1 MMYQPKRV
9 RRLPWFLL
17 GAASTV
23 FILLLIFLTLVSSL
37 FAPPEV
43 KVEPGTVME
52 IGVGG
57 VIREKP
63 SMGLLEQLTGT
74 AGYSLWDIRRAL
86 EHAKDDDRIVGVR
99 LNVGMLENGWA
110 TVAELQSYLDVF
122 RSSGKPVYAYLG
134 TDFIGEKEYAVT
146 LCADKVWLVPGSA
159 VFVDGLRAEAMFFR
173 GTLDKLHVV
182 PDLLALKE
190 YKSAGE
196 TFVRKEMSEY
206 LRESLTDLLVGA
218 QDWFVTAVA
227 DRRSMEAE
235 AIRSQINTGLMTAEE
250 ARAGGWVDSIGYS
263 DEMESDLRTATGAE
277 EYREI
282 SHSRYLLQ
290 AARPA
295 PWRSKIAVVF
305 GEGLI
310 VAEEVDQLP
319 FEGGIMSGPR
329 IAAAID
335 AAVKDDQVKAIVF
348 RINSGGGSAI
358 GSDCIWRA
366 IQRAHEADKPVVAT
380 MSDVAGSGGYWI
392 AVGADK
398 VIAHPQ
404 TVTGSIGVVMLKLNL
419 RGFFELLG
427 VTVDDVTLA
436 DNADMLSAFESMSD
450 EQRALLRSWMEAVYE
465 QFKQKVAATRAL
477 SLDEVEAV
485 AKGRVWTG
493 AQALERNLVD
503 ALGGIHEAISEAKR
517 LADIPESEEVFL
529 DIYPKP
535 RTLMERLFA
544 GEMAVAVFGRG
555 LPAFAGT
562 RLFADRPVQ
571 LPERL
576 LRELSAPQP
585 LALAPTITIR

>member
-1 MMYQPKRV
+1 MMYQPKSV
-9 RRLPWFLL
+9 HRLPWFLL
-17 GAASTV
+17 GAASAI
-23 FILLLIFLTLVSSL
+23 FLLLLIFLTLVSRL
-37 FAPPEV
+37 FAPPEI
-43 KVEPGTVME
+43 KVEPDTVME
-52 IGVGG
+52 IGLGG
-57 VIREKP
+57 VLREKP

-86 EHAKDDDRIVGVR
+86 ERAKDDSRIVGVR
-99 LNVGMLENGWA
+99 LDVGMLENGWA
-110 TVAELQSYLDVF
+110 TVAELQSYLDAF
-122 RSSGKPVYAYLG
+122 RASGKPVYAYLG

-146 LCADKVWLVPGSA
+146 LGADNVWLAPGSA
-159 VFVDGLRAEAMFFR
+159 LFIDGLRAEAMFFR
-173 GTLDKLHVV
+173 GTLDKLNVV

-206 LRESLTDLLVGA
+206 FRESLTDLLVGA
-218 QDWFVTAVA
+218 QDWFVTSVA
-227 DRRSMEAE
+227 ARRSMEVE
-235 AIRSQINTGLMTAEE
+235 TVRSQISTGLMTADQAE
-250 ARAGGWVDSIGYS
+250 AGGWVDAIGYT
-263 DEMESDLRTATGAE
+263 DEMESDLATAAGTD
-277 EYREI
+277 EYKGI
-282 SHSRYLLQ
+282 AHGRYLLQ

-310 VAEEVDQLP
+310 MAEEVDQLP
-319 FEGGIMSGPR
+319 FEEGIMSGPR

-335 AAVKDDQVKAIVF
+335 AAVEDDQVKAIVF

-358 GSDCIWRA
+358 GSDYIWRA
-366 IQRAHEADKPVVAT
+366 IQRAHDADKPVVAT

-404 TVTGSIGVVMLKLNL
+404 TITGSIGVVMLKFNL
-419 RGFFELLG
+419 RGLLELLG
-427 VTVDDVTLA
+427 ISVDDVTLA
-436 DNADMLSAFESMSD
+436 DNADMSSAFENLSE
-450 EQRALLRSWMEAVYE
+450 EQRALFMSWMEGVYE
-465 QFKQKVAATRAL
+465 EFKQKVAATRDL

-503 ALGGIHEAISEAKR
+503 ALGGVREAISEAKL

-544 GEMAVAVFGRG
+544 GEMAVAAFGRG
-555 LPAFAGT
+555 LPPFAAT
-562 RLFADRPVQ
+562 RLFVNRPVQ
-571 LPERL
+571 LPDRL
-576 LRELSAPQP
+576 VRELSSPQP
-585 LALAPTITIR
+585 LALAPNITIR